1 MEDFENWRAVDF
13 SKRAIPDDLT
23 GNGDPDFLKS
33 RIPENDAHSHLN
45 DHRQSSV
52 GPWIVILVS
61 IGFIALG
68 LLSW

>member
-1 MEDFENWRAVDF
+1 MEDYENWRTVDF

-33 RIPENDAHSHLN
+33 RIPENEARSHLDSHPRN
-45 DHRQSSV
+45 SA

-61 IGFIALG
+61 IGFIAFG
-68 LLSW
+68 LLS